1 MKTYDDVFCEF
12 LDKLL
17 PQEVVDLAG
26 MDLRLKEEIIKLAV
40 ERSED
45 ERNEEM

>member
-40 ERSED
+40 ERSD

>member
-26 MDLRLKEEIIKLAV
+26 MDLRLKEEIIKLAA
-40 ERSED
+40 ERSD